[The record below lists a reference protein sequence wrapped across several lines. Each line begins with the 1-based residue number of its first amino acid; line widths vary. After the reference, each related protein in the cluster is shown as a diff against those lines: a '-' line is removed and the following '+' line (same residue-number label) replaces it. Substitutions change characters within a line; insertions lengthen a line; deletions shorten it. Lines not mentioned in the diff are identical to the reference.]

1 MSDVYAKISDLNEE
15 LPNYEEENELV
26 AEATLE
32 VEEEPIPK
40 AYNADY
46 EMKLARDI
54 YNRGEV
60 KVAGK
65 TALAKISHVLISYN
79 RMMDSKA
86 RVDVQMKKE
95 RLLAETE
102 FSEDLKKLFEEFGIN
117 AEDFES
123 KKEELE
129 KELAEDAK
137 REQEEAEE
145 EEKEQE
151 EKEQEETE
159 QEETEEKINEQE
171 EEQPEEEEQEDTNKE
186 QKKELEVIEEV
197 AAELEED
204 HEEPVKGLEVI
215 EEVAAE
221 LEEDHEEPVKGLEVI
236 EEVPEELEEDHEE
249 PKKELEVIEEVP
261 EELEEDHEE
270 PKKEL
275 EVIEEVAEELEED
288 HEEDEEEE
296 DDDEITVSPEDELK
310 EELKM
315 RYREAKSKYDYK
327 MEMLQDKADK
337 KIEKDAKNNTNRDE
351 VGGILATLM
360 LGGSAV
366 GSEGF
371 SLTTGDTMD
380 LMTGGKYIEK
390 VASGKG
396 TLFDQMALLDNAVNT
411 NGIELNNE
419 KEVDVRKDV
428 DDAYIG
434 SSIKGAKYS
443 LNDILFK
450 GTDKDIEFIN
460 ASRYK
465 NEPGTKSIATEKIA
479 LDFDAIEAEKNSRK
493 LAEKNKD
500 GSNEKND
507 KKLTIKEAYEKRK
520 ELDVFNRNR
529 DDLNIYSDEI
539 NEMLENSVVPLKPI
553 ADHSKKTR
561 RSSSKELREARKA
574 WEARMIKV
582 REGRRVHNIK
592 VADYTYNKNDV
603 DYKSIPTLNE
613 EQLKA
618 SREAMGKDDKS
629 VKNMIFAYR
638 VMGATPKELYLF
650 RLAIIAYMIPT
661 GKKTLREILT
671 ESAEAG
677 YIGNEDLT
685 TDESM
690 YSTFLDAPVIDYNFV
705 NNYGKEDFRKID
717 RYKKVKL
724 ENENPESK
732 EEKEKRLADKW
743 KVDEEFLETDEDEE
757 ERDEVE
763 EADENEEVEEQEEV
777 EETDEEAISK
787 SPEEANEEIEKEITE
802 ELNGASEEIDLSEEG
817 ELGEESEVDED
828 RKEQGN
834 EIQAD
839 IEPKNKLENPVE
851 TIIKKFISNG
861 QRQNDDAVKIFK
873 DLSVIIDKK
882 RLEFGLTENDISL
895 LAEHLNDDSKIFK
908 NGLLRII
915 KKVVEENK

>member
-15 LPNYEEENELV
+15 LPNYEEKNELV

-151 EKEQEETE
+151 ETE

-186 QKKELEVIEEV
+186 PKKELEVIEEV
-197 AAELEED
+197 AA
-204 HEEPVKGLEVI
+204 
-215 EEVAAE
+215 
-221 LEEDHEEPVKGLEVI
+221 
-236 EEVPEELEEDHEE
+236 
-249 PKKELEVIEEVP
+249 
-261 EELEEDHEE
+261 ELEEDHEE

-360 LGGSAV
+360 LGGGAV

-479 LDFDAIEAEKNSRK
+479 LDFDAIKTEKNSRK

-507 KKLTIKEAYEKRK
+507 KKPTIKEAYEKRK

-677 YIGNEDLT
+677 YIGNEDLS

-757 ERDEVE
+757 EKDEVE

-787 SPEEANEEIEKEITE
+787 SPETANEEIEKEIQE

-839 IEPKNKLENPVE
+839 IQPKDKLENPVE

>member
-137 REQEEAEE
+137 REQEEEEAEE
-145 EEKEQE
+145 E

-186 QKKELEVIEEV
+186 PKKELEVIEEV

-221 LEEDHEEPVKGLEVI
+221 LEEDHEEP
-236 EEVPEELEEDHEE
+236 
-249 PKKELEVIEEVP
+249 
-261 EELEEDHEE
+261 
-270 PKKEL
+270 KKEL

-296 DDDEITVSPEDELK
+296 EDDEITVSPEDELK

-479 LDFDAIEAEKNSRK
+479 LDFDAIETEKNSRK

-613 EQLKA
+613 EQLKT

-677 YIGNEDLT
+677 YIGNEDLS

-757 ERDEVE
+757 EKDEVE

-777 EETDEEAISK
+777 EETDEEVISK

-834 EIQAD
+834 ETQAD
-839 IEPKNKLENPVE
+839 IKPKDKLENPVE